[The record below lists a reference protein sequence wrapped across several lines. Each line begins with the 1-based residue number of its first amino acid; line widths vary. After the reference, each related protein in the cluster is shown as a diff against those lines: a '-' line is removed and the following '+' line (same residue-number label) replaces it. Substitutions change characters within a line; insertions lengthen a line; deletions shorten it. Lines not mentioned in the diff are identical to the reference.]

1 MHALAKVAE
10 LIQSGGF
17 DDALGLCQQG
27 ARAHPEQAMAFV
39 LLAGHASLG
48 KQAYGDALKAY
59 EKVLGSRGAGAGAG
73 VEDGNSGSGD
83 VGGGTQAV
91 EAWNGV
97 LQVRRAQGDVVGS
110 VKALENILK
119 LTPEDNPGD
128 IMFRIELAERYA
140 ELGEYEKSQTLF
152 WHVLSGMPIGSEERL
167 DSLCKMADS
176 MLKQKQTHVDSQVEE
191 KVKGG
196 AGPTGLGSC
205 DASAASV
212 SAVGTRNKQCEINK
226 IVGGDAG
233 SDHVGTTQSISCI
246 KLDVMAA
253 QAARDD
259 EAHNVG
265 VSLNHVLTEIMET
278 SPASLKY
285 LRYREE
291 YLRRCLLRI
300 FHHPPRSTERQQYR
314 LAALRECVKIL
325 CTGGQCSSFAFE
337 AAVWLL
343 EEEEEVSGCQ
353 QDGSG
358 SNNTVAF
365 AVENFARRMYH
376 QFPCNPTAKTLL
388 VMMMRRR
395 RSSRSRADRLILESM
410 LEEAMQEPDKGTD
423 DGEQDEEQSVHNDR
437 ENSGHSIDCA
447 SGFRALAELH
457 YENRHYTKAHD
468 VSLRGLAWLQER
480 RDRGHESLS
489 QVGLGLRLVL
499 AKSLRR
505 LGKLDE
511 AEEQFQALAG
521 WVSEGEIG
529 FGELCGSL
537 PTSIHQQS
545 LRGIALV
552 AVERGDIDAA
562 MSQYERILGKAS
574 LGRAKAE
581 HWAHADYGWLLYQRG
596 DTCTGDLDQARVHL
610 EKAIEVAEEEGSC
623 ATDSQIAEHHY
634 RLGEVY
640 WKLSS
645 LGDDEGDEGGDDET
659 SGEMSNEE
667 EKKLKKK
674 LEKDLAYAQFYES
687 ARVESH
693 FQAAA
698 VAALGRHYEAEGD
711 AATAQRCFKKALI
724 IDPGL
729 DLAGMSLGGSTVD
742 GSRFRI

>member
-1 MHALAKVAE
+1 MRKMSHADPQSSPSISGLHALAKVRE
-10 LIQSGGF
+10 LIQSGSF
-17 DDALGLCQQG
+17 DDALDLCHQG
-27 ARAHPEQAMAFV
+27 AEAHPDQAVAFL
-39 LLAGHASLG
+39 LLAGHANLG
-48 KQAYGDALKAY
+48 KEAYGDALKAY
-59 EKVLGSRGAGAGAG
+59 EKVLGIES
-73 VEDGNSGSGD
+73 
-83 VGGGTQAV
+83 VGQNGGLEGERNV

-97 LQVRRAQGDVVGS
+97 LQVHRARGDLEGS
-110 VKALENILK
+110 VSALESVLK
-119 LTPEDNPGD
+119 LTPEDSPGD
-128 IMFRIELAERYA
+128 IILRIELAERYA
-140 ELGEYEKSQTLF
+140 ELGEYEKSQQLF
-152 WHVLSGMPIGSEERL
+152 WHVLSGMPIGSDERL
-167 DSLCKMADS
+167 DCLCKMADS
-176 MLKQKQTHVDSQVEE
+176 MLKQRQTHVDFQVEE
-191 KVKGG
+191 QVKRS
-196 AGPTGLGSC
+196 GS
-205 DASAASV
+205 ASAIDAASPTTDAPPA
-212 SAVGTRNKQCEINK
+212 SATSGSEAVPNKASGINK
-226 IVGGDAG
+226 VPSMFHADIKRDIDA
-233 SDHVGTTQSISCI
+233 DTATVQSISCI

-253 QAARDD
+253 QAAQDD

-314 LAALRECVKIL
+314 LAAVRECVKIL
-325 CTGGQCSSFAFE
+325 CTGGQCSCFAFE

-353 QDGSG
+353 QEGSG
-358 SNNTVAF
+358 TNNTVAF

-395 RSSRSRADRLILESM
+395 QYSRSQADRLVLEAM
-410 LEEAMQEPDKGTD
+410 LEEAMREDVG
-423 DGEQDEEQSVHNDR
+423 DGESPH
-437 ENSGHSIDCA
+437 HIDCA

-457 YENRHYTKAHD
+457 YENRHYAKSHD
-468 VSLRGLAWLQER
+468 VSLRGLTWLQER

-489 QVGLGLRLVL
+489 QVGLGLRLML

-511 AEEQFQALAG
+511 AEAQFQALSG

-596 DTCTGDLDQARVHL
+596 DVATGDLEQARVHL
-610 EKAIEVAEEEGSC
+610 EKAIEVAEEEGSS

-640 WKLSS
+640 WKLSVAERS
-645 LGDDEGDEGGDDET
+645 
-659 SGEMSNEE
+659 SGLAGNNVLPGENA
-667 EKKLKKK
+667 KLKQ
-674 LEKDLAYAQFYES
+674 LAYTQFYES
-687 ARVESH
+687 AKVESH
-693 FQAAA
+693 FQASAL
-698 VAALGRHYEAEGD
+698 AALGRHYESEGN
-711 AATAQRCFKKALI
+711 AATAQRCFKKALA

-729 DLAGMSLGGSTVD
+729 DLAGMSLG
-742 GSRFRI
+742 

>member
-1 MHALAKVAE
+1 MSRNEAQTSPSISGLHVLSRVRE
-10 LIQSGGF
+10 LVQSGSF
-17 DDALGLCQQG
+17 DDAMELSQQG
-27 ARAHPEQAMAFV
+27 SRAHPEQAMEFV
-39 LLAGHASLG
+39 LLVGHASLG
-48 KQAYGDALKAY
+48 KGAHDDALKAY
-59 EKVLGSRGAGAGAG
+59 EKVLSAEGGLR
-73 VEDGNSGSGD
+73 DGNNNGISCKNS
-83 VGGGTQAV
+83 TI
-91 EAWNGV
+91 EAWNGI
-97 LQVRRAQGDVVGS
+97 LQVRRAQGDRGGQVT
-110 VKALENILK
+110 ALENVLK
-119 LTPEDNPGD
+119 LTPEDSPGD
-128 IMFRIELAERYA
+128 MMLRVELAELYA
-140 ELGEYEKSQTLF
+140 ELGEYEKSQQLF
-152 WHVLSGMPIGSEERL
+152 WHVLSGMPVGSPERL
-167 DSLCKMADS
+167 DCLCKMADS

-191 KVKGG
+191 KVKRSGSGAGG
-196 AGPTGLGSC
+196 AGGAGG
-205 DASAASV
+205 ASAQASGTTV
-212 SAVGTRNKQCEINK
+212 TNTSSKINNISALFGADIKS
-226 IVGGDAG
+226 G
-233 SDHVGTTQSISCI
+233 SDIKKDAPTADCATAPSISCI

-253 QAARDD
+253 QAAEDD

-314 LAALRECVKIL
+314 LAAVRECVKIL
-325 CTGGQCSSFAFE
+325 CTGGQCSCFAFE

-343 EEEEEVSGCQ
+343 EEEEEVCGCP
-353 QDGSG
+353 QDGTG

-395 RSSRSRADRLILESM
+395 QYSRSQADRLVLEGL
-410 LEEAMQEPDKGTD
+410 LEEAMREDVIE
-423 DGEQDEEQSVHNDR
+423 DGQSPH
-437 ENSGHSIDCA
+437 HIDCA

-457 YENRHYTKAHD
+457 YENRHYAKAHA

-480 RDRGHESLS
+480 RERGHESLS

-505 LGKLDE
+505 LGNLDE
-511 AEEQFQALAG
+511 AEAQFQALAG

-596 DTCTGDLDQARVHL
+596 DAATNDLEQARIHL
-610 EKAIEVAEEEGSC
+610 EKAIEVAEEEGSS
-623 ATDSQIAEHHY
+623 ATDSQIAEHRY

-640 WKLSS
+640 WKFCGGVRRGES
-645 LGDDEGDEGGDDET
+645 GDGDGG
-659 SGEMSNEE
+659 GGGGGAEMRQ
-667 EKKLKKK
+667 
-674 LEKDLAYAQFYES
+674 LAYAQFYES
-687 ARVESH
+687 AKVESH
-693 FQAAA
+693 FQASA
-698 VAALGRHYEAEGD
+698 VAALGRHYEAEGN
-711 AATAQRCFKKALI
+711 AATAQRCFKKALA

-729 DLAGMSLGGSTVD
+729 DLAGMSID
-742 GSRFRI
+742 

>member
-1 MHALAKVAE
+1 MSVSPSMSGVHALAKVRD
-10 LIQSGGF
+10 LVQSSSF
-17 DDALGLCQQG
+17 DDALQLCEQG

-39 LLAGHASLG
+39 VLAGHASLG
-48 KQAYGDALKAY
+48 KHAYGDALKAY
-59 EKVLGSRGAGAGAG
+59 EKVLAGSAGS
-73 VEDGNSGSGD
+73 VVDP
-83 VGGGTQAV
+83 VHL
-91 EAWNGV
+91 EAWNGI
-97 LQVRRAQGDVVGS
+97 LQVRRAQGDVRGQVEG
-110 VKALENILK
+110 LENVLK
-119 LTPEDNPGD
+119 LTPEDSPGD
-128 IMFRIELAERYA
+128 VALRVELAELYA
-140 ELGEYEKSQTLF
+140 ELGEYEKSQQFF

-167 DSLCKMADS
+167 DCLCKMADS
-176 MLKQKQTHVDSQVEE
+176 MLKQKQTHVENQVEVE
-191 KVKGG
+191 
-196 AGPTGLGSC
+196 LQ
-205 DASAASV
+205 
-212 SAVGTRNKQCEINK
+212 NKMSTVDEEN
-226 IVGGDAG
+226 VTA
-233 SDHVGTTQSISCI
+233 SISCI

-253 QAARDD
+253 QAAQDD

-265 VSLNHVLTEIMET
+265 VSLNHVLIEIMET

-285 LRYREE
+285 LPYREE

-314 LAALRECVKIL
+314 LAALRECVKIV
-325 CTGGQCSSFAFE
+325 CTGGQCSCFAFE

-353 QDGSG
+353 QEGAG

-395 RSSRSRADRLILESM
+395 QYSRSQADRLALEAM
-410 LEEAMQEPDKGTD
+410 LEDAM
-423 DGEQDEEQSVHNDR
+423 R
-437 ENSGHSIDCA
+437 EDATIDCA

-457 YENRHYTKAHD
+457 YENRHYSKAHA
-468 VSLRGLAWLQER
+468 VSLRGLTWLQER

-511 AEEQFQALAG
+511 AEAQFQALAG

-529 FGELCGSL
+529 FGELCGSA

-552 AVERGDIDAA
+552 AVERGDVDAA

-581 HWAHADYGWLLYQRG
+581 HWAHADYGWLLYQRCQSG
-596 DTCTGDLDQARVHL
+596 ASADSGTDGESDLDQARVHL
-610 EKAIEVAEEEGSC
+610 EKAIEVAEEESSS

-640 WKLSS
+640 WRLWKLGASPES
-645 LGDDEGDEGGDDET
+645 DK
-659 SGEMSNEE
+659 N
-667 EKKLKKK
+667 KK
-674 LEKDLAYAQFYES
+674 LAYAQFYES
-687 ARVESH
+687 AKVASH

-698 VAALGRHYEAEGD
+698 VAALGRYYDEAEGN
-711 AATAQRCFKKALI
+711 AAMAQRCYKKALS
-724 IDPGL
+724 IDPSL
-729 DLAGMSLGGSTVD
+729 DLAGK
-742 GSRFRI
+742 

>member
-1 MHALAKVAE
+1 MSHEAAQTSPSMSGLHTLAMVRE
-10 LIQSGGF
+10 LVQSGSF
-17 DDALGLCQQG
+17 DDAIELSQQG
-27 ARAHPEQAMAFV
+27 SGAHPEQAMAFV

-48 KQAYGDALKAY
+48 KGALDNALKAY
-59 EKVLGSRGAGAGAG
+59 EKVLSA
-73 VEDGNSGSGD
+73 ES
-83 VGGGTQAV
+83 GGTRECKGADNGGDSII
-91 EAWNGV
+91 EAWSGI
-97 LQVRRAQGDVVGS
+97 LQVRRAQGDLRGQVA
-110 VKALENILK
+110 ALENVLK
-119 LTPEDNPGD
+119 LTPEDSPGD
-128 IMFRIELAERYA
+128 MMLRVELAELYA
-140 ELGEYEKSQTLF
+140 ELGEYERSQQLF
-152 WHVLSGMPIGSEERL
+152 WHVLSAMPVGSPERL
-167 DSLCKMADS
+167 DCLCKMADS

-191 KVKGG
+191 KVKRSG
-196 AGPTGLGSC
+196 
-205 DASAASV
+205 SAAGDAGGGGHS
-212 SAVGTRNKQCEINK
+212 SADGKTATNKACEINK
-226 IVGGDAG
+226 MSALF
-233 SDHVGTTQSISCI
+233 GTSISKDTKEDTLAMDGATAPSISCI

-253 QAARDD
+253 QAAEDD
-259 EAHNVG
+259 EAHIVG

-314 LAALRECVKIL
+314 LAAVRECVKIL
-325 CTGGQCSSFAFE
+325 CSGGQCSCFAFE

-395 RSSRSRADRLILESM
+395 QYSRSQADRLVLEEM
-410 LEEAMQEPDKGTD
+410 LEEAMSEDVVE
-423 DGEQDEEQSVHNDR
+423 DGQGPH
-437 ENSGHSIDCA
+437 HIDCA

-457 YENRHYTKAHD
+457 YENRHYAKAHD
-468 VSLRGLAWLQER
+468 ASLRGLAWLQER
-480 RDRGHESLS
+480 RERGHESLS
-489 QVGLGLRLVL
+489 QVGLGLRLML

-511 AEEQFQALAG
+511 AEAQFQALAG

-596 DTCTGDLDQARVHL
+596 DAATNDLEQARIHL
-610 EKAIEVAEEEGSC
+610 EKAIEVAEEDGSN
-623 ATDSQIAEHHY
+623 ATDSQIAEHRY

-640 WKLSS
+640 WKLCGGARSS
-645 LGDDEGDEGGDDET
+645 DGERGG
-659 SGEMSNEE
+659 SSEM
-667 EKKLKKK
+667 KQ
-674 LEKDLAYAQFYES
+674 LAYAQFYES
-687 ARVESH
+687 AKVESH
-693 FQAAA
+693 FQAST
-698 VAALGRHYEAEGD
+698 VAALGRHYEAEGN
-711 AATAQRCFKKALI
+711 AAMAQRCFKKALA

-729 DLAGMSLGGSTVD
+729 DLAGMPLD
-742 GSRFRI
+742 

>member
-1 MHALAKVAE
+1 MSGMHAQAKITE
-10 LIQSGGF
+10 LIQSGSY
-17 DDALGLCQQG
+17 DDALDLCQDG
-27 ARAHPEQAMAFV
+27 ARSHPEEAMAFV

-48 KQAYGDALKAY
+48 KQAYDVAIKAY
-59 EKVLGSRGAGAGAG
+59 EKVLGSVEGDARGGGAGAGAG
-73 VEDGNSGSGD
+73 A
-83 VGGGTQAV
+83 GGQSAL
-91 EAWNGV
+91 EAWNGI
-97 LQVRRAQGDVVGS
+97 LQVRRLQGDVTGS
-110 VKALENILK
+110 VEALENLLK
-119 LTPEDNPGD
+119 LTPEESPGD
-128 IMFRIELAERYA
+128 VMLRIELAERYA
-140 ELGEYEKSQTLF
+140 ELGEYEKSQALF
-152 WHVLSGMPIGSEERL
+152 WHVLSAMPIGSEERL

-191 KVKGG
+191 KVSRGG
-196 AGPTGLGSC
+196 GS
-205 DASAASV
+205 
-212 SAVGTRNKQCEINK
+212 G
-226 IVGGDAG
+226 GGDGNNPAAG
-233 SDHVGTTQSISCI
+233 KPPSKDLDNVISSPSPARESISCI

-265 VSLNHVLTEIMET
+265 VSLNNVLTEIMET

-395 RSSRSRADRLILESM
+395 HYSRSQADRLVLETM
-410 LEEAMQEPDKGTD
+410 LEGAIREADGGNGARGEDEGEDGHKGEGE
-423 DGEQDEEQSVHNDR
+423 DGHRGEA
-437 ENSGHSIDCA
+437 HSHTIDCA

-457 YENRHYTKAHD
+457 YENRHYAKAHN
-468 VSLRGLAWLQER
+468 VSLRGLEWLQER

-505 LGKLDE
+505 LGRLDE

-552 AVERGDIDAA
+552 AVERGDTDAA

-596 DTCTGDLDQARVHL
+596 GGGGGGGDLEQARVHL
-610 EKAIEVAEEEGSC
+610 EKAIEVAEEDGGN
-623 ATDSQIAEHHY
+623 ATDSQIAEHRY

-640 WKLSS
+640 WKLSATTR
-645 LGDDEGDEGGDDET
+645 GGGDGGDGQDEDVA
-659 SGEMSNEE
+659 
-667 EKKLKKK
+667 KLRQ
-674 LEKDLAYAQFYES
+674 LAYAQFYES
-687 ARVESH
+687 AKVESH

-698 VAALGRHYEAEGD
+698 VAALGRHYEAEGN
-711 AATAQRCFKKALI
+711 AATAQRCFKKALS

-729 DLAGMSLGGSTVD
+729 DLAGMSLTD
-742 GSRFRI
+742 